1 MMKLFNKYR
10 EIILYLIF
18 GVLTTLVS
26 LVTYYILVKTFLNPK
41 NGFELQMA
49 NIISWCI
56 SVMFAYFTNR
66 KYVFESHNDNKIKE
80 LFKFVSSR
88 LITLFMDMT
97 IMFIGV
103 TVINFDDKIV
113 KIISQVV
120 IIIANYLFSK
130 LIVFNKKVK

>member
-103 TVINFDDKIV
+103 IVINFDDKIV